1 MYQKTKMFEGRDL
14 LISTNHGKEQVIGPM
29 LSASLGINFF
39 TIPNLNTDDFGTFS
53 GEVERI
59 DDPFITTKKK
69 CERGME
75 LSNFDLALASEGSF
89 GPHPT
94 LLFVPADDEL
104 LVLVDKKNDLLI
116 TAREICTETNFAAKE
131 IQSEAELLDFAVK
144 HLFPSHAMILKSSTN
159 GLLDVIKGI
168 TNKEELI
175 SGFNK
180 LFSKYNSVT
189 IETDMRAMYNP
200 SRMKVIGNAC
210 KKLIDKIKSYC
221 PQCNVPGFSVGETI
235 TGLPC
240 KLCGAPTYSIQKHI
254 YHCQK
259 CNYRQILMH
268 PFGKQYEDPMYC
280 DICNP

>member
-1 MYQKTKMFEGRDL
+1 MIEGRDI
-14 LISTNHGKEQVIGPM
+14 LIATSHNKEQVIGPM
-29 LSASLGINFF
+29 ISASLGVNFF
-39 TIPNLNTDDFGTFS
+39 TIPNFDTDYFGTFS
-53 GEVERI
+53 GEVERK
-59 DDPFITTKKK
+59 DDPFTTAKKK

-104 LVLVDKKNDLLI
+104 LVLVDKKNDVLI
-116 TAREICTETNFAAKE
+116 TAREISTQTNFGAMK
-131 IQSEAELLDFAVK
+131 IQSEGELLDFAVK
-144 HLFPSHAMILKSSTN
+144 HLFPSHAMILKSTIN
-159 GLLDVIKGI
+159 EGFDILKGI

-210 KKLIDKIKSYC
+210 KKLIDKIQSCC
-221 PQCNVPGFSVGETI
+221 PKCNVPGFSVGEII

-240 KLCGAPTYSIQKHI
+240 ELCGAATSSTLKHI

-259 CNYRQILMH
+259 CDYHQTVKH
-268 PFGKQYEDPMYC
+268 PSGKQYEDPLYC